1 MLAGLAAAG
10 LGFLFYKRDRVLFG
24 VSLLTLSFMLLL
36 VRGGVVLYF
45 YVIPLLVLLALSL
58 GLLAGHVV
66 PVAERWLDERISRW
80 WTRRPQAHARPVVC
94 ALYRPWLCSVE
105 RDVRCPRVGVRGP
118 VGHRAGVCVHR
129 NVPR

>member
-24 VSLLTLSFMLLL
+24 ISLLTLSFMLLL

-45 YVIPLLVLLALSL
+45 YVIPLLALLALSL

-80 WTRRPQAHARPVVC
+80 WNRRASSACTSGGLRSIPSLAVLCGTGRS
-94 ALYRPWLCSVE
+94 LYSGGR
-105 RDVRCPRVGVRGP
+105 
-118 VGHRAGVCVHR
+118 
-129 NVPR
+129 